1 MAYNKYVDLR
11 LTMTMAS
18 GMANRLAL
26 LLMASQVYAPESS
39 GTALLIVRV
48 PSPLLEVDRTRDPV
62 GMLPQFNLHTI
73 RGVGTPTA
81 SQMIV
86 NEPPTSTSILGT
98 GGFTIVGEA
107 ERLMWNIVVQENTDL
122 YEINV
127 KSIIRLERER
137 EKWFI

>member
-1 MAYNKYVDLR
+1 MASNKYVDLR

-73 RGVGTPTA
+73 SGVGTPTA

-107 ERLMWNIVVQENTDL
+107 ERLMRNIVVQENTDL
-122 YEINV
+122 YEINY
-127 KSIIRLERER
+127 KIRERER
-137 EKWFI
+137 EKCFI